1 MDWKSLIALRLS
13 ELVAQK
19 LASDPNLKLSQV
31 EENLRK
37 EIEREIQQ
45 HFLEEKQILE
55 EVYKMMEDLEQ
66 QGHNFERGKMFP
78 LLKKQI
84 AKKRGFPL

>member
-19 LASDPNLKLSQV
+19 ISSSPHFKSSQP
-31 EENLRK
+31 EETLRK
-37 EIEREIQQ
+37 EIESEIQQ
-45 HFLEEKQILE
+45 HFQEEKQILQ
-55 EVYKMMEDLEQ
+55 EVYQMMENLEQ
-66 QGHNFERGKMFP
+66 QGHDFERGKMFP

-84 AKKRGFPL
+84 AKKKGFPL

>member
-19 LASDPNLKLSQV
+19 ISSSPHFKSPQP
-31 EENLRK
+31 EETLRK
-37 EIEREIQQ
+37 EIESEIQQ
-45 HFLEEKQILE
+45 HFQEEKQILQ
-55 EVYKMMEDLEQ
+55 EVYQMMENLEQ
-66 QGHNFERGKMFP
+66 QGHDFERGKMFP

-84 AKKRGFPL
+84 AKKKGFPL

>member
-1 MDWKSLIALRLS
+1 MDWKHLIALRLS

-19 LASDPNLKLSQV
+19 VSLDKGLKPQQS

-45 HFLEEKQILE
+45 HFQEEKQILQ
-55 EVYKMMEDLEQ
+55 EVYQMMEHLEQ
-66 QGHNFERGKMFP
+66 QGHKFERGKMFP

-84 AKKRGFPL
+84 AQKKGFPL

>member
-19 LASDPNLKLSQV
+19 LASSSHLELSQT
-31 EENLRK
+31 EEILRK
-37 EIEREIQQ
+37 EIENEIQQ
-45 HFLEEKQILE
+45 HFQEEKQILQ

-66 QGHNFERGKMFP
+66 QGHDFERGKMFP

-84 AKKRGFPL
+84 AKKKGFPL